1 MTQPIAVPRKFL
13 LDADTFQFSR
23 NKKITRTR
31 AAWIDTPEI
40 RYKADMSQ
48 KPEDLNQWEWGAEAK
63 GFLLSMI
70 ARKTICLVPIPYGGS
85 ANALD
90 SFGRTIADWHLCDS
104 IDQITVG
111 NNIQVML
118 AAAGLAVHV
127 PPINSGI
134 IYQTIRV
141 AQSQAKALKK
151 GFWADDNFVLPY
163 IWKANR

>member
-1 MTQPIAVPRKFL
+1 MNLPIVVPRKFV
-13 LDADTFQFSR
+13 LDADTFQFSV
-23 NKKITRTR
+23 NKKRIRTR

-40 RYKADMSQ
+40 RYKTDMSQ
-48 KPEDLNQWEWGAEAK
+48 KPEDLNQWEWGGIAK
-63 GFLLSMI
+63 TFLLSMI
-70 ARKTICLVPIPYGGS
+70 ARKTVCLVPI
-85 ANALD
+85 ALD
-90 SFGRTIADWHLCDS
+90 SFGRTVADWHLCDS
-104 IDQITVG
+104 IDQITVS

-127 PPINSGI
+127 PPIKSGI
-134 IYQTIRV
+134 IYQTIRA